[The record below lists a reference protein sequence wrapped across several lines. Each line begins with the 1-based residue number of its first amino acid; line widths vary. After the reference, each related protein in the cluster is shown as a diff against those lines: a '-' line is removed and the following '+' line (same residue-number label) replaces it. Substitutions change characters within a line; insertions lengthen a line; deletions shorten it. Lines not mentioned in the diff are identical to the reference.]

1 VATTEVGQPRRKA
14 IEHPGRFAIVAAGL
28 TLVALLFAGAIST
41 ADTKPREATLPS
53 QIQSISPR
61 PGAIVPP
68 QEQIVVDLRD
78 DLTADLSLCTPAQAV
93 GDCTAIP
100 ADQVEFLPG
109 LGQLTYRPGPG
120 QEIEAYDPGVNRVI
134 VAYRLQSDPSKDNG
148 VFSWSF
154 TSKS

>member
-14 IEHPGRFAIVAAGL
+14 IEHPGRFAIVAVGL
-28 TLVALLFAGAIST
+28 TAVALLFAGAITS
-41 ADTKPREATLPS
+41 ADTKERRITLPS
-53 QIQSISPR
+53 QVQLVSPR
-61 PGAIVPP
+61 AGAIVPP

-109 LGQLTYRPGPG
+109 LGQLTFRPGPG
-120 QEIEAYDPGVNRVI
+120 QEIEALDPGVNRVI
-134 VAYRLQSDPSKDNG
+134 VAYRSQADPSKDNG

>member
-14 IEHPGRFAIVAAGL
+14 IEHPGRFAIVAVGL
-28 TLVALLFAGAIST
+28 TAVALLFAGAITT
-41 ADTKPREATLPS
+41 ADTKERRTTLPA
-53 QIQSISPR
+53 QVQSISPR
-61 PGAIVPP
+61 PGTIVPP

-78 DLTADLSLCTPAQAV
+78 DLTADLSLCTPAQGV

-120 QEIEAYDPGVNRVI
+120 QEIGAYDPGVNRVI
-134 VAYRLQSDPSKDNG
+134 VAYRSQTDPSKDNG

>member
-1 VATTEVGQPRRKA
+1 VASTEVGQPRRKA
-14 IEHPGRFAIVAAGL
+14 IEHPGRFAIVAVGL
-28 TLVALLFAGAIST
+28 TAVALLFAGAIST
-41 ADTKPREATLPS
+41 ADTKQQAALPT
-53 QIQSISPR
+53 QVQSVSPR

-68 QEQIVVDLRD
+68 QEQIIVDLRD
-78 DLTADLSLCTPAQAV
+78 DLTADLSVCTPAQAV

-100 ADQVEFLPG
+100 ADQVEFVPG
-109 LGQLTYRPGPG
+109 LGQLIYRPGPD

-134 VAYRLQSDPSKDNG
+134 VSYRLQSDPSKDNG